1 MSVIHVSLSYNK
13 SYNKIKNKAE
23 KLKKGGHGMVIDA
36 HLHLWDKQLG
46 RVGENKVVALKDGK
60 SDFGGEIRQMMA
72 IYAGWK
78 KHSGNADFQYELC
91 QSQRMR
97 GYTGVY

>member
-1 MSVIHVSLSYNK
+1 
-13 SYNKIKNKAE
+13 
-23 KLKKGGHGMVIDA
+23 MVIDA

-46 RVGENKVVALKDGK
+46 RVGENKVV
-60 SDFGGEIRQMMA
+60 
-72 IYAGWK
+72 
-78 KHSGNADFQYELC
+78 DFQYELC

>member
-1 MSVIHVSLSYNK
+1 MSAIHVSLSYNK

-46 RVGENKVVALKDGK
+46 RVGENKVVALKD
-60 SDFGGEIRQMMA
+60 
-72 IYAGWK
+72 
-78 KHSGNADFQYELC
+78 
-91 QSQRMR
+91 
-97 GYTGVY
+97 